1 MTALRERACL
11 VGILALLLGADGVE
25 SELPA
30 PEADLFQ
37 QDVAWSPDG
46 SRIAYSQY
54 SGGADYD
61 ATKWAIHVADT
72 DGADARLLVENA
84 INVSWSP
91 RGDRLVFSSRRD
103 GNWELYA
110 IGSDGAGL
118 ERLTDHPAAD
128 RAPAWS
134 PTDRWIAF
142 SSDRDGNREI
152 YAMAADGTE
161 VRRLTEQ
168 PRSDY
173 NPAWSPDGRTIVFYR
188 EIADGVDQ
196 IYTVT
201 LDGVETA
208 VTRDTSLNTF
218 PSFLPDGGIGFSCKP
233 EEGVARLV
241 RLNPHGEQRTEL
253 GPPGIFFAR
262 WSPDG
267 RRIAF
272 IAGRWPKS
280 AIYTMGADGSNVEK
294 VVN

>member
-1 MTALRERACL
+1 
-11 VGILALLLGADGVE
+11 
-25 SELPA
+25 
-30 PEADLFQ
+30 
-37 QDVAWSPDG
+37 
-46 SRIAYSQY
+46 
-54 SGGADYD
+54 
-61 ATKWAIHVADT
+61 
-72 DGADARLLVENA
+72 

-91 RGDRLVFSSRRD
+91 RGDRLAFGSSRD
-103 GNWELYA
+103 GDWELYA
-110 IGSDGAGL
+110 IGADGTGL
-118 ERLTDHPAAD
+118 ERLTRHPAAD

-134 PTDRWIAF
+134 STDRWIAF

-152 YAMAADGTE
+152 YVMAVDGTE

-168 PRSDY
+168 PQSDY
-173 NPAWSPDGRTIVFYR
+173 NPAWNPDGRTIVFYR

-196 IYTVT
+196 IYTVA

-218 PSFLPDGGIGFSCKP
+218 PSFLPDGSIGFSCKP
-233 EEGVARLV
+233 KEEVARLV
-241 RLNPHGEQRTEL
+241 RLSPDGEQRTEL

-267 RRIAF
+267 GRIAF
-272 IAGRWPKS
+272 IAGRWPRS